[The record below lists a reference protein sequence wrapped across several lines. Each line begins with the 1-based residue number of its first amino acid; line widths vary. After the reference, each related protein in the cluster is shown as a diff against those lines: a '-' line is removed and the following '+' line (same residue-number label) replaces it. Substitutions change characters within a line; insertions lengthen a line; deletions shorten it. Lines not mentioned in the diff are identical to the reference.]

1 MPKGGKADE
10 PLKDSMHALMRLFL
24 CSPDEEEANEGG
36 VSMMT
41 PAARPGDG
49 CNEIHW
55 TVIIKEVSPPRVGRP
70 TPAGLRRES
79 STGVNPLT
87 FRVRL

>member
-1 MPKGGKADE
+1 MPKGGKAGE

-49 CNEIHW
+49 FNEMHC
-55 TVIIKEVSPPRVGRP
+55 TVIIKEVPPRGSSD
-70 TPAGLRRES
+70 TGGLTEGKLNRRES
-79 STGVNPLT
+79 SDL
-87 FRVRL
+87 

>member
-1 MPKGGKADE
+1 MGE

-36 VSMMT
+36 VSMII

-49 CNEIHW
+49 CNEIDCS
-55 TVIIKEVSPPRVGRP
+55 VIIKEVHPAVVRHRQIYGGKSSAGR
-70 TPAGLRRES
+70 
-79 STGVNPLT
+79 NPLT

>member
-1 MPKGGKADE
+1 MVSVIPQLHKFNDKRRKVGE

-41 PAARPGDG
+41 PAARPADG
-49 CNEIHW
+49 MKY
-55 TVIIKEVSPPRVGRP
+55 VILRSE
-70 TPAGLRRES
+70 TPAWVVRRWQVYGEKVLRAS
-79 STGVNPLT
+79 NL
-87 FRVRL
+87 